1 MYKFVVFSDIVFDH
15 TNLWVTFLFCYNE
28 CDYGR
33 EGGITM
39 EHLLF
44 IETGVG
50 VDVHGQDV
58 TTAAV
63 RAVIDAIHKNSMPGI
78 TEFLPDHDLNNMK
91 VNIRLAVPLDKDFLD
106 TGKVKAEIPYGT
118 VTVDVVDGGMA
129 APSGIVLKE
138 KNDKN
143 DLMYIV
149 NASVEVG
156 Y

>member
-1 MYKFVVFSDIVFDH
+1 
-15 TNLWVTFLFCYNE
+15 
-28 CDYGR
+28 
-33 EGGITM
+33 M